1 MLNGAINNE
10 TGGSMNFLPVSHHKL
25 ISGGYAIM
33 DDITIASVP
42 KLCKCGCGEAIT
54 VLRHHQWRGV
64 PDYVRGHSSRIANGM
79 KGKHHTEEALKKMS
93 VVHLGKQ
100 PCLGRKS
107 SEETKK
113 KVGEAS
119 KKAWLNP
126 EYRKFHE
133 EMNIGRKMSESQ
145 KKAISLANTGRVR
158 SAETCRKIGEAH
170 KGKVITE
177 EQREKLREA
186 MQGRV
191 FSDEHRQKISDAKK
205 ENFKDPEFCKK
216 MGIAWGMKPNK
227 PEKLLTKLLD
237 RMYPGEWKYTGDFSF
252 TINGKCPDFVNCN
265 GQKKCI
271 EIFGDYWHFGDNP
284 QDRVDTFSPFG
295 FDTLVIWEKELKDI
309 GNVAKKIQEFHEA
322 AQ

>member
-1 MLNGAINNE
+1 MAQ
-10 TGGSMNFLPVSHHKL
+10 F
-25 ISGGYAIM
+25 
-33 DDITIASVP
+33 
-42 KLCKCGCGEAIT
+42 CKCGCGQEII
-54 VLRHHQWRGV
+54 VKRHHRWRGI
-64 PDYVRGHSSRIANGM
+64 PDYIRGHSSRVHNPMAGT
-79 KGKHHTEEALKKMS
+79 HPSEETRRKLSAA
-93 VVHLGKQ
+93 HLGHPGYWTGK
-100 PCLGRKS
+100 KS

-119 KKAWLNP
+119 KRAWLNP
-126 EYRKFHE
+126 KYRKFHE
-133 EMNIGRKMSESQ
+133 EMNIGRKMSEAQ
-145 KKAISLANTGRVR
+145 KKAISLANTGRVK
-158 SAETCRKIGEAH
+158 SAETCRKIGEGH

-177 EQREKLREA
+177 GQRKQIRKA

-227 PEKLLTKLLD
+227 PEKLILKLLD

-271 EIFGDYWHFGDNP
+271 ELFGSYWHEGENP
-284 QDRVDTFSPFG
+284 QDRIDTFKPFG

-322 AQ
+322 A